1 MYKNMKI
8 EINSEQPLDEV
19 VKELEHLGYV
29 KDRLY
34 WDYLLNPTLV
44 CACDDGTLID
54 MREAKLTASYL
65 DKYETITLSQLKQM
79 ENWHAKQNIRVRYVV
94 RYNAKQ

>member
-19 VKELEHLGYV
+19 VKELERLGYV
-29 KDRLY
+29 KDKLY
-34 WDYLLNPTLV
+34 WDNFLNPTLV

-54 MREAKLTASYL
+54 MQAAKLTAKYL
-65 DKYETITLSQLKQM
+65 DKHETTILLQLKQM
-79 ENWHAKQNIRVRYVV
+79 EN
-94 RYNAKQ
+94 